1 MSEHYFSVE
10 YRFPINVTPLSA
22 DYALPEEMQLEQEMP
37 LPFRIAALEG
47 SVDLNSARH
56 LRAIDEELQVLVQAL
71 NQQSRKINLLLGYL
85 LSQLDD
91 PAERATALRF
101 GASTLCFEYPAPLAE
116 GTLLRLKLFLQE
128 ESAAI
133 YCYGRVVGSQN
144 AGTEGAPNLIE
155 ADYIRLRPDDK
166 EALIRASLNI
176 QSRQLKLRAE
186 QKANTATIKN

>member
-10 YRFPINVTPLSA
+10 YRFPINVAPLPA
-22 DYALPEEMQLEQEMP
+22 DYSLPEEAQLEQEMP
-37 LPFRIAALEG
+37 LPFRIAAQEG

-56 LRAIDEELQVLVQAL
+56 LRAIDEELQVLVTAL

-91 PAERATALRF
+91 PAERAMALRF
-101 GASTLCFEYPAPLAE
+101 GASTLCFESPLPLAE

-133 YCYGRVVGSQN
+133 YCYGVVTGCHG
-144 AGTEGAPNLIE
+144 AETEGASNLIE
-155 ADYIRLRPDDK
+155 ADYVRLRNDDK

-186 QKANTATIKN
+186 QKANTAPSKN